1 MSWHFSR
8 ALVEEFS
15 AGSCSDGGPSAQSS
29 STPTPEMFS
38 SLDKT
43 TDACLHSRSGMTCA
57 PLTVDRGEAV
67 LTSFLAGFRAKT
79 SVRRIRTR
87 RVSTASAADCG
98 VITSASFATYD
109 QHSFSWKTCQL
120 SLLEGLDEYSGTW
133 PRSGTMRSGVCSVQ
147 TILVPITV
155 ENACGSSP
163 MLPTPTAGDAKASGS
178 AGYSTSSGRHSGVT
192 LTDAVV
198 RFPTPRASDAKRGAC
213 PSEASRNS
221 PSLVVAAM
229 FPTPRT
235 KGLDG
240 GASARARLEEM
251 GASGLR
257 GQLNPTWVEWLM
269 GWPLGWTDCESSVT
283 DRFREWRQ
291 QHSRYCENVE
301 DGSG

>member
-1 MSWHFSR
+1 MSWHF
-8 ALVEEFS
+8 LQEQEEAS
-15 AGSCSDGGPSAQSS
+15 WHPACLDGAPSALLRLI
-29 STPTPEMFS
+29 PMRAECYLHDRP
-38 SLDKT
+38 
-43 TDACLHSRSGMTCA
+43 TDALTDSRSGMMCA
-57 PLTVDRGEAV
+57 PLTAEHGEAV
-67 LTSFLAGFRAKT
+67 LMSFQAAFRARI
-79 SVRRIRTR
+79 SVRRTRTR
-87 RVSTASAADCG
+87 RASTASEADCG
-98 VITSASFATYD
+98 VITSASFAMYD
-109 QHSFSWKTCQL
+109 RHSCSWKTCQL

-147 TILVPITV
+147 TISVPITI

-198 RFPTPRASDAKRGAC
+198 RFPTPRASDADRGAC

-240 GASARARLEEM
+240 GSHARARLEEM
-251 GASGLR
+251 GVPGLR

-269 GWPLGWTDCESSVT
+269 GWPPGWTDCAPLAMVK
-283 DRFREWRQ
+283 FHEWQQ
-291 QHSRYCENVE
+291 QHSSSCAGEEVGR
-301 DGSG
+301 

>member
-8 ALVEEFS
+8 ALVEAFS
-15 AGSCSDGGPSAQSS
+15 GGSYSGGEPSAPSNA
-29 STPTPEMFS
+29 TDMPPMFY
-38 SLDKT
+38 LHDKT
-43 TDACLHSRSGMTCA
+43 MAPSRRSRSGMTCA
-57 PLTVDRGEAV
+57 PLTAEHGEAV
-67 LTSFLAGFRAKT
+67 LMSFQAAFRARI
-79 SVRRIRTR
+79 SVRRTRTR
-87 RVSTASAADCG
+87 RASTASEADCG
-98 VITSASFATYD
+98 VITSASFAMYD
-109 QHSFSWKTCQL
+109 RHSCSWKTCQL

-147 TILVPITV
+147 TISVPITI

-198 RFPTPRASDAKRGAC
+198 RFPTPRASDADRGAC

-240 GASARARLEEM
+240 GSHARARLEEM
-251 GASGLR
+251 GVPGLR

-269 GWPLGWTDCESSVT
+269 GWPPGWTDCAPLAMVK
-283 DRFREWRQ
+283 FHEWQQ
-291 QHSRYCENVE
+291 QHSSSCAGEEVGR
-301 DGSG
+301 